1 MADTELRGRPS
12 ALARRMTTTRRYQLQ
27 GGPPAPATSNDAAP
41 AGRRQALRKVDKLE
55 FCRTSVRRSV
65 GIMLIINF
73 AILLK

>member
-1 MADTELRGRPS
+1 MADTELRGRAS

-41 AGRRQALRKVDKLE
+41 PAADNLRKVDKLE